1 MQAQAALTT
10 PGSAF
15 AAGLATAALA
25 LGVLWAGSQFAAGAL
40 ATITAAGL
48 GALLLAPPGA
58 RWGLF
63 PAAPPLS
70 LRSAGAAAGSP
81 RERFRSLLA
90 GAGLRAD
97 ELVLAVIARS
107 AGLSYRMLVAGTV
120 EEAVALYKA
129 AEATPRTTTR
139 LHLREAGII
148 VDGDLAVPGAQTALF
163 FHALKHEVPRVLKV
177 PAGGS
182 ECALFAD
189 VAPRAPPDVFL
200 VPVERLEFFHGA
212 QQQQVLGAP
221 GERCSDVSPLLRAG
235 ILMPAYAGTLLCL
248 PAPMSAAYALK
259 VLARLAPTLRF
270 LHASGWLH
278 GDVKPG
284 NIFLDYSGC
293 AWLGDYGS
301 SVRLAEAA
309 RYTGGTPAYQCADI
323 DPAAAPLRFDL
334 AGLARHPAAAGGRAQ
349 TGGRW
354 APRVAHGSAA
364 GCAGAGA
371 ERAAARGAGGT
382 AARVSSSVQCTSTS
396 TVLHLSASS
405 LSAL

>member
-1 MQAQAALTT
+1 MQAQAVLPT

-15 AAGLATAALA
+15 AAGLATAAL
-25 LGVLWAGSQFAAGAL
+25 LWACAAGSHFAAGAL
-40 ATITAAGL
+40 AAVTAAGL
-48 GALLLAPPGA
+48 GALLLAPPGV
-58 RWGLF
+58 RWMLF
-63 PAAPPLS
+63 PVAPLISP
-70 LRSAGAAAGSP
+70 RSAGASNGSP
-81 RERFRSLLA
+81 RERFCSLLA
-90 GAGLRAD
+90 GAGVRAD
-97 ELVLAVIARS
+97 DLVLAIIARS
-107 AGLSYRMLVAGTV
+107 AGLSYRLLVAGTV

-129 AEATPRTTTR
+129 AEATPRTITR
-139 LHLREAGII
+139 VHLRETGVI
-148 VDGDLAVPGAQTALF
+148 VDGDMAVPGAQTALF
-163 FHALKHEVPRVLKV
+163 FHAFKHEVPHVLKV
-177 PAGGS
+177 PAGGASKVES

-200 VPVERLEFFHGA
+200 APVERLEFFHGV
-212 QQQQVLGAP
+212 QQ
-221 GERCSDVSPLLRAG
+221 GERCDVTPLRAG
-235 ILMPAYAGTLLCL
+235 ILMPAYAGTLLRL

-334 AGLARHPAAAGGRAQ
+334 AGLAVTLLLQDGALRLEDAGHLGWPMTALQAAL
-349 TGGRW
+349 
-354 APRVAHGSAA
+354 
-364 GCAGAGA
+364 
-371 ERAAARGAGGT
+371 
-382 AARVSSSVQCTSTS
+382 ARVQSAPLREGLA
-396 TVLHLSASS
+396 VLLCE
-405 LSAL
+405 